1 METVASYPNHINKN
15 SLSLLPSPP
24 PLDGKLVHP
33 GFTPSIQFT
42 CSHFV
47 YTWMKRGTV
56 SQHKGSCPRT
66 QHSVPDQSSN
76 PDQVGEST
84 LNMKPPLEAT
94 TPTHSSE

>member
-56 SQHKGSCPRT
+56 SQKGLAQEHNTASLTRAQTRT
-66 QHSVPDQSSN
+66 R
-76 PDQVGEST
+76 
-84 LNMKPPLEAT
+84 
-94 TPTHSSE
+94 